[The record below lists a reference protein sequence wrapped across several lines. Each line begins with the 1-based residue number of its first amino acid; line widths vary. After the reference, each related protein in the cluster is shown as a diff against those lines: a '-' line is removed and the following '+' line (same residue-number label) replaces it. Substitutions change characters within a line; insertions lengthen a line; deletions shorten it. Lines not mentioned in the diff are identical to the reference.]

1 MLVFAHRGAS
11 ANAPENTL
19 LAIHK
24 ALEQGC
30 DGIEIDVHQHGDKL
44 LLIHDHW
51 LHRTTNGT
59 GQLSEHSFEAL
70 QQLDAGLGE
79 RIPTLW
85 QAMALI
91 AGRCILNIEIKGVS
105 DVQLVLDNIEKAIHE
120 LNFTLDH
127 FIVSS
132 FDHHLLRSIKQHNP
146 DLKIG
151 ALTASKPIDYAGFAQ
166 ALGAYSVNADVTFV
180 DEAFVLDA
188 KRRGLKF
195 FVYTV
200 DQPADLTQLASW
212 EVDGVFSNGPGK
224 AKIFITDLV
233 TLGGDS
239 AQS

>member
-11 ANAPENTL
+11 ADAPENTL
-19 LAIHK
+19 LAIK
-24 ALEQGC
+24 AALTQGC

-44 LLIHDHW
+44 VVIHDHW

-59 GQLSEHSFEAL
+59 GQLKDHSFEAL
-70 QQLDAGLGE
+70 KQLNAGSDE

-85 QAMALI
+85 QVMECI
-91 AGRCILNIEIKGVS
+91 AGRCLLNIEIKGVS

-132 FDHHLLRSIKQHNP
+132 FDHHLLRSIKAHNP

-151 ALTASKPIDYAGFAQ
+151 ALTASKPIEYAAFAQ
-166 ALGAYSVNADVTFV
+166 ALNAYSVNADVSFV
-180 DEAFVLDA
+180 DEAFVRDA
-188 KRRGLKF
+188 KQRGLKF

-200 DQPADLTQLASW
+200 DQPADLATLASW
-212 EVDGVFSNGPGK
+212 QVDGVFSNGPGK
-224 AKIFITDLV
+224 AKAFL
-233 TLGGDS
+233 
-239 AQS
+239 AM

>member
-11 ANAPENTL
+11 ADAPENTL
-19 LAIHK
+19 LAINK

-30 DGIEIDVHQHGDKL
+30 DGIEIDVHQHGDRL

-51 LHRTTNGT
+51 LHRTTSGT

-91 AGRCILNIEIKGVS
+91 AGRCILNIEIKGVG

-132 FDHHLLRSIKQHNP
+132 FDHHLLRSIKQHKP

-166 ALGAYSVNADVTFV
+166 ALGAYSINADVTFV

-200 DQPADLTQLASW
+200 DQPVDLAQLVSW
-212 EVDGVFSNGPGK
+212 DVDGVFSNGPGK
-224 AKIFITDLV
+224 AKMFITDLV
-233 TLGGDS
+233 TLGGS
-239 AQS
+239 FAKS

>member
-11 ANAPENTL
+11 ADAPENTL
-19 LAIHK
+19 LAIK
-24 ALEQGC
+24 AALAQGC

-44 LLIHDHW
+44 VVIHDHW

-59 GQLSEHSFEAL
+59 GQLKDHSFEAL
-70 QQLDAGLGE
+70 QQLNAGSDE

-85 QAMALI
+85 QVMECI
-91 AGRCILNIEIKGVS
+91 AGRCLLNIEIKGVS

-132 FDHHLLRSIKQHNP
+132 FDHHLLRSIKAHNP

-151 ALTASKPIDYAGFAQ
+151 ALTASKPIEYAAFAQ
-166 ALGAYSVNADVTFV
+166 ALNAYSVNADVSFV

-188 KRRGLKF
+188 KQRGLKF

-200 DQPADLTQLASW
+200 DQPADLATLASW
-212 EVDGVFSNGPGK
+212 QVDGVFSNGPGK
-224 AKIFITDLV
+224 AKAFL
-233 TLGGDS
+233 
-239 AQS
+239 AK